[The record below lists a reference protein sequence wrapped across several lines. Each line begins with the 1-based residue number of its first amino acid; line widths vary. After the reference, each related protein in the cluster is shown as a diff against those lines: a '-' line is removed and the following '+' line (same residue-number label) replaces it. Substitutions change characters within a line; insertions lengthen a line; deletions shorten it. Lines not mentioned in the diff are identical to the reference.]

1 MRVRKIAATRRISE
15 SGEISLDLPEIKEFC
30 RQHKGKAVIV
40 RIELLPTPASEKS
53 LAYYWGVVVP
63 TIQRGLY
70 ELGNDLTQR
79 ETDEFIRS
87 QMPVCS
93 DERLVNGK
101 LHKRVRTIDELDA
114 AEFNEM
120 IEQLKVWAA
129 ENLQVYV
136 EEPEMI

>member
-1 MRVRKIAATRRISE
+1 MRVRKIAITQRISDK
-15 SGEISLDLPEIKEFC
+15 GEINLETADVKEFC
-30 RQHKGKAVIV
+30 RQHKGKAVVV

-53 LAYYWGVVVP
+53 LAYYWKVVIP

-70 ELGNDLTQR
+70 ELGNDLTQ
-79 ETDEFIRS
+79 EATDEFVRGL
-87 QMPVCS
+87 MPVCL
-93 DERLVNGK
+93 DERLIKGRM
-101 LHKRVRTIDELDA
+101 HRRVRPIDELDA

-136 EEPEMI
+136 EEPENL

>member
-1 MRVRKIAATRRISE
+1 MRVRKIATTRRISE